1 MARFKEDAICIRY
14 LDWSETSQIVVLLTR
29 EHGKLRGL
37 AKGSKRTSPGAL
49 ARYSGGIEL
58 LTLGQVVGL
67 TKPTS
72 ELATI
77 TEWDLQDP
85 YPHLR
90 RDLSAQHLGLYGADL
105 ANALVADHDPH
116 PTAFGALRQ
125 LLTELTEPSQY
136 DKAILEFQWCM
147 LDGSGYRPQLDRDV
161 QTDEEIRDQQT
172 YNFDARIGGLTNE
185 AGLTTPDN
193 GRGPWRVRQETV
205 GLLRDLSAGRWQ
217 ADQLVVRRAS
227 RLLCVYARAIIDRQL
242 PTMKFVLDRG

>member
-90 RDLSAQHLGLYGADL
+90 RDLSAQHLGLYA
-105 ANALVADHDPH
+105 AIQ
-116 PTAFGALRQ
+116 LRR
-125 LLTELTEPSQY
+125 Y
-136 DKAILEFQWCM
+136 
-147 LDGSGYRPQLDRDV
+147 
-161 QTDEEIRDQQT
+161 
-172 YNFDARIGGLTNE
+172 
-185 AGLTTPDN
+185 
-193 GRGPWRVRQETV
+193 
-205 GLLRDLSAGRWQ
+205 
-217 ADQLVVRRAS
+217 
-227 RLLCVYARAIIDRQL
+227 
-242 PTMKFVLDRG
+242 